1 MHLNIVF
8 QKHSARQVEDH
19 LTLSE
24 SLHCVILTLPLN
36 TVIVLILVS
45 PTPYPEVRILLGVF

>member
-24 SLHCVILTLPLN
+24 SLHCVILTLPLH
-36 TVIVLILVS
+36 TVFVPILA